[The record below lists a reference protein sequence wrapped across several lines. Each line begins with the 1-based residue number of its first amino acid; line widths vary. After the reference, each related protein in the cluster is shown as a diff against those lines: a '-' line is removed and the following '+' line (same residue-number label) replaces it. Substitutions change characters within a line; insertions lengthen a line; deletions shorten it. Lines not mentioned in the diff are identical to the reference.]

1 MSSNLQVNDA
11 FMNRKLESQEI
22 YGSVSIVILKRGQVM
37 SIKDYRIHKW
47 NVNLKIQAARST
59 FTTTYKIFRLLLKTV
74 LRLYI
79 R

>member
-37 SIKDYRIHKW
+37 SIKDYRTSKYRQHAHQPYLQLQYIQ
-47 NVNLKIQAARST
+47 NFQVTLKNS
-59 FTTTYKIFRLLLKTV
+59 F
-74 LRLYI
+74 
-79 R
+79 

>member
-47 NVNLKIQAARST
+47 NVNLKIQAAHSPT
-59 FTTTYKIFRLLLKTV
+59 GIYNYIQNFQVTLKNSF
-74 LRLYI
+74 
-79 R
+79 